1 MGDPVCYLPLLD
13 DEGRMPEPRVTLR
26 RAYDRLA
33 PGAPHRTSLLV
44 DRVWPRGVRKE
55 DLRVDRWLR
64 DLAPSDRLR
73 RWFGHR
79 PERWDEFRRRYREEL
94 REPERA
100 RLLDE
105 LAALAR
111 REPITLVYGAKD
123 RGRNQAVVIMEA
135 IEDLLGAG

>member
-1 MGDPVCYLPLLD
+1 
-13 DEGRMPEPRVTLR
+13 MPEPRVTLR

-135 IEDLLGAG
+135 IEDRLGAG